1 MALQNKRR
9 VLLVDDCDD
18 SREIYASFLDRKGFE
33 VVEAATGTSGL
44 DSAFARRPDVV
55 VLDVDLPDVDGLQ
68 ALHRLKLDGRTQGVP
83 VILLSGY
90 QISAPESVVGWDAY
104 LLKPCLPDQLLSE
117 IERVLEN
124 KACARS
130 A

>member
-1 MALQNKRR
+1 MTVDVKRR
-9 VLLVDDCDD
+9 VLLVDDCED
-18 SREIYASFLDRKGFE
+18 SREIYASFLGRNGFE

-44 DSAFARRPDVV
+44 ESAFARRPDVV

-68 ALHRLKLDGRTQGVP
+68 ALHRLKLDERTREVP

-117 IERVLEN
+117 IERVLGST
-124 KACARS
+124 ACARS